1 MCTRLCVNCRS
12 EHDEHKEDRDVEPEV
27 VREQKRLMQA
37 TRGADEPDAA
47 NSRPK
52 RTRKPAKKMND

>member
-37 TRGADEPDAA
+37 TRGADEPDAV
-47 NSRPK
+47 NTRQK
-52 RTRKPAKKMND
+52 RTRKQVKMIDD